1 MDRKRRIAW
10 RPIRVCV
17 RIAGFVLPG
26 LKVHCLGWTDAK
38 EDPQNLRVGY
48 SLSKP
53 RVEAGTTLLD
63 KGEVEARREG
73 NRHDQV
79 SVVRVSISSGNRRVL
94 PTIQTRDRPSE

>member
-1 MDRKRRIAW
+1 MNRKRRIAW

-38 EDPQNLRVGY
+38 YNSQNFRVGY

-53 RVEAGTTLLD
+53 RVEAGATLLN
-63 KGEVEARREG
+63 KAVVEARREC
-73 NRHDQV
+73 NRLDQV
-79 SVVRVSISSGNRRVL
+79 RGVRVVSSNGL
-94 PTIQTRDRPSE
+94 